1 MSEFLSVA
9 IFKLLVA
16 SASGSTAIE
25 AHAHLTLFK
34 LCLPLD
40 VIILTLIVIIF
51 GFVSGA
57 EVFNFDVLLF
67 CLLPNK
73 DNFFQLER
81 YLVKQ
86 GYDCIL
92 LIALHKVLFFA
103 KMYRLVCQHY
113 LDNSHMSRKSL

>member
-1 MSEFLSVA
+1 MSEFLSMA

-57 EVFNFDVLLF
+57 EVFNFDLTFLF
-67 CLLPNK
+67 IA
-73 DNFFQLER
+73 
-81 YLVKQ
+81 KQ
-86 GYDCIL
+86 GQ
-92 LIALHKVLFFA
+92 LFPA
-103 KMYRLVCQHY
+103 
-113 LDNSHMSRKSL
+113 

>member
-1 MSEFLSVA
+1 MA

-16 SASGSTAIE
+16 SAFGSTAIE
-25 AHAHLTLFK
+25 AHASLTLFK

-40 VIILTLIVIIF
+40 VIILTLIVIIL

-57 EVFNFDVLLF
+57 EVFNFYILLF
-67 CLLPNK
+67 CLLQNK
-73 DNFFQLER
+73 DNFFQPER

-92 LIALHKVLFFA
+92 LIALHKALFFA
-103 KMYRLVCQHY
+103 KICTDLCG
-113 LDNSHMSRKSL
+113 NII